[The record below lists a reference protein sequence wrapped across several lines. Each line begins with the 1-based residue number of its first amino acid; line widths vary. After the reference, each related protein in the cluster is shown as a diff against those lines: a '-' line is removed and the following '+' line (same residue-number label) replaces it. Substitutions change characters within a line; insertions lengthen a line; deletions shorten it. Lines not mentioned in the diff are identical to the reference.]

1 MELRIDKLSKTY
13 SNGIKALQNIS
24 LDIPTGMFGLL
35 GPNGAGKSTLM
46 RTIATLQEADAGS
59 IVLGDIDVLKQK
71 NELRQVLGYLP
82 QQFGLYPKISAEV
95 LLNHF
100 AVLKGITNKNERQ
113 ELVKSLLFKTNLY
126 EVRNQ
131 NLKGFSG
138 GMKQRF
144 GIAQA
149 LLNNPKLL
157 IVDEPTA
164 GLDPVERNRF
174 YNVLSELGE
183 HTVVILSTHIV
194 DDVKEL
200 CTNMAIINQGQ
211 VCLKGQPLQI
221 LEGLKDK
228 VYKKTIEKAE
238 LNLYKDNYQVIS
250 EKLFLGK
257 PTIHIL
263 SDENPGDGFSLINA
277 ELEDVYFSE
286 IFSNTNAKS
295 N

>member
-1 MELRIDKLSKTY
+1 MELRIDNLSKTY

-24 LDIPTGMFGLL
+24 LDMPIGMFGLL

-100 AVLKGITNKNERQ
+100 AVLKGITNKNERK
-113 ELVKSLLFKTNLY
+113 ELVKALLYKTYLY
-126 EVRNQ
+126 DVRQQ

-221 LEGLKDK
+221 LEDLKDK
-228 VYKKTIEKAE
+228 VYKKTIEKSE
-238 LNLYKDNYQVIS
+238 LNLYKENYQVIS
-250 EKLFLGK
+250 ERLFLGK
-257 PTIHIL
+257 PIIHIV
-263 SDENPGDGFSLINA
+263 SDTNPGDGFSLINA

-286 IFSNTNAKS
+286 IFNTTNLKS